1 MLPVTRDP
9 ALPARTRTP
18 DALAELDRLTRDLTS
33 WASSWPW
40 MDADGV
46 GVRAPFA
53 DLEETDDAFVV
64 EVDLPGVAK
73 GDVGV
78 AMDGRRLEVHAT
90 RHERE
95 RVGILR
101 HRTRHVGTYHH
112 EVVLPLDVD
121 VDGVEADLHDG
132 VLTVRLPKQVPDRR
146 RHIAV
151 R

>member
-1 MLPVTRDP
+1 MLPVIRDP
-9 ALPARTRTP
+9 AHPAQRRTP
-18 DALAELDRLTRDLTS
+18 DALAELDRIARDLTS
-33 WASSWPW
+33 WTSSWPW
-40 MDADGV
+40 LDIDGA
-46 GVRAPFA
+46 GVRTPFA

-73 GDVGV
+73 GDVDV

-90 RHERE
+90 RRERE

-112 EVVLPLDVD
+112 EVVLPADVD
-121 VDGVEADLHDG
+121 PDGVEADLHDG
-132 VLTVRLPKQVPDRR
+132 VLTIRLPKQAPNR
-146 RHIAV
+146 RHHVPV